1 MSSGR
6 VRTVPHSVLLQSVI
20 TEEKNP
26 ETGSL
31 EPVSAYAKFCD
42 MVDQHV
48 LKLIEELQPKY
59 YFIENTRGGMRKME
73 WMKGLSRCTVTYCQY
88 GDNRMKPTDIWTNHP
103 DPKFLPMCHNGDSCH
118 VAAPR
123 GSKTGTQGLKGA
135 RERSVI
141 PQKLCD
147 HIVDIC
153 EE

>member
-1 MSSGR
+1 
-6 VRTVPHSVLLQSVI
+6 
-20 TEEKNP
+20 
-26 ETGSL
+26 
-31 EPVSAYAKFCD
+31 
-42 MVDQHV
+42 
-48 LKLIEELQPKY
+48 
-59 YFIENTRGGMRKME
+59 
-73 WMKGLSRCTVTYCQY
+73 
-88 GDNRMKPTDIWTNHP
+88 
-103 DPKFLPMCHNGDSCH
+103 